1 MKLDLG
7 FVRRQFPAFSEPSLT
22 GQAFFENA
30 GGSYPCGAVVNRLGE
45 YYRRLKVQP
54 YYDFP
59 ASTEAGEWMDASRV
73 RLAEYLGV
81 TPPEVHFGPSTS
93 QNTYVLA
100 QAFRTL
106 LEPGDEIIVTNQD
119 HEANSGA
126 WRRLAAHGVT
136 VREWRVDPET
146 GTLAESDLERLLSDR
161 TRLLTFPHASN
172 VVAHINPVARI
183 TARARAAG
191 VITVVDGV
199 AWAPHGLPD
208 IGALG
213 ADIYLFSLY
222 KTYGPHQGLMVVRAG
237 LLERLGNEGHYFN
250 AGDPS
255 KRLVPAGPDHA
266 QVAAARGIAEYFDA
280 LDAHHG
286 AAGGPGAPTPAGA
299 ARARAGR
306 VRDLLRSAEVPLLTT
321 LLEYLGTRR
330 DLRVLGPQV
339 AEQRAAT
346 VSFVSE
352 IIEPLEMVRALARRG
367 FMAGNGNFYAVRL
380 LEGLLVNPDRGAIR
394 LSLLHYN
401 SSEEVHGVIEAL
413 EQILGPQGVARR
425 TASATSRELR

>member
-7 FVRRQFPAFSEPSLT
+7 FVRRQFPAFAESSLA
-22 GQAFFENA
+22 GRAFFENA
-30 GGSYPCGAVVNRLGE
+30 GGSYPCGAVVQRLGE

-59 ASTEAGEWMDASRV
+59 ASTEAGEWMDAAPE
-73 RLAEYLGV
+73 RLAGYLGV
-81 TPPEVHFGPSTS
+81 TAPEVHFGPSTS

-100 QAFRTL
+100 QAFRSL
-106 LEPGDEIIVTNQD
+106 LKPGDEIIVTNQD

-136 VREWRVDPET
+136 VREWRVDPES
-146 GTLAESDLERLLSDR
+146 GMLAESGLERLLTQR
-161 TRLLTFPHASN
+161 TRLLAFPHASN

-191 VITVVDGV
+191 VLTVVDGV

-208 IGALG
+208 VRELG

-222 KTYGPHQGLMVVRAG
+222 KTYGPHQGLMVVRAD
-237 LLERLGNEGHYFN
+237 LIDRLGNEGHYFN
-250 AGDPS
+250 AGDKT

-280 LDAHHG
+280 LDAHH
-286 AAGGPGAPTPAGA
+286 AAGAVPAGTAQAQRA
-299 ARARAGR
+299 ARVRA
-306 VRDLLRSAEVPLLTT
+306 LLRGAEVPLLAA
-321 LLEYLGTRR
+321 LLEYLSTRR
-330 DLRVLGPQV
+330 DVRILGPST
-339 AEQRAAT
+339 AEHRAAT
-346 VSFVSE
+346 VSFVPAN
-352 IIEPLEMVRALARRG
+352 IEPRDMVRALAERG
-367 FMAGNGNFYAVRL
+367 YMAGNGNFFAVRV
-380 LEGLLVNPDRGAIR
+380 LEGMNVDPDRGAVR

-401 SSEEVHGVIEAL
+401 SMDEVRGAIGAL
-413 EQILGPQGVARR
+413 DEILGKTAPRR
-425 TASATSRELR
+425 AAAEAH